1 MLIGQNFIIKSH
13 KELEKIAKEILKIK
27 PKIKFI
33 LLSGDLGAGKT
44 TFVKYLASELG
55 IKQTITS
62 PTFNYMKNYDGLI
75 HIDAYNLNGDLDEFE
90 DFFEDNI
97 IAIEWF
103 ENLNMEF
110 QDAIKISI
118 KVIDENTRKI
128 YIERV

>member
-1 MLIGQNFIIKSH
+1 MLIGQKIRIKSQV
-13 KELEKIAKEILKIK
+13 ELADLAKQILEIK
-27 PKIKFI
+27 PKIKFV

-55 IKQTITS
+55 IKQNITS

-75 HIDAYNLNGDLDEFE
+75 HIDAYNLSGDLDEFE

-103 ENLNMEF
+103 ENLSVNFSNALIINIKIIDKDTREF
-110 QDAIKISI
+110 Q
-118 KVIDENTRKI
+118 
-128 YIERV
+128 IEGI

>member
-1 MLIGQNFIIKSH
+1 MLIGQKITIKSQV
-13 KELEKIAKEILKIK
+13 ELADLAKQILEIK
-27 PKIKFI
+27 PKIKFV

-55 IKQTITS
+55 IKQNITS

-75 HIDAYNLNGDLDEFE
+75 HIDAYNLSGDLDEFE

-103 ENLNMEF
+103 ENLSVNFQNALIINIKIIDKDTREF
-110 QDAIKISI
+110 Q
-118 KVIDENTRKI
+118 
-128 YIERV
+128 IERI

>member
-1 MLIGQNFIIKSH
+1 MLIGQKITIKSQV
-13 KELEKIAKEILKIK
+13 ELADLAKQILEIK
-27 PKIKFI
+27 PKIKFV

-55 IKQTITS
+55 IKQNITS

-75 HIDAYNLNGDLDEFE
+75 HIDAYNLSGDLDEFE

-103 ENLNMEF
+103 ENLSVNFSNALIINIKIIDKDTREF
-110 QDAIKISI
+110 Q
-118 KVIDENTRKI
+118 
-128 YIERV
+128 IERI